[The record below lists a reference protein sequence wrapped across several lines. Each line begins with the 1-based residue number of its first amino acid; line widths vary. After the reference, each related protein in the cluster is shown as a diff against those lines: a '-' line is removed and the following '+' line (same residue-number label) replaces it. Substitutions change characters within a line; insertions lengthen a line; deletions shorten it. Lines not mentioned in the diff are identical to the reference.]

1 MSNILDAASRVRWD
15 RTTAAK
21 RAVILAAAAYGVRTL
36 YPIIWRRLSKNR
48 DNRKDHYHHHHQ
60 HHHNHHRGSRP
71 ENGATCAASAH
82 GDAAKDRKVS
92 PGVNAEF
99 FQQIVAL
106 GRILF
111 PRLLSRELGLLSLH
125 SVALISRTFL
135 SIYVAGLDG
144 KIVKTI
150 VEKKPKLFIIQLVKW
165 LLIAIPATFVNSA
178 IRYLECKL
186 ALAFRTR
193 LVDYAYRTYFTDQ
206 TYYKVSNMDGRLAN
220 PDQSLTEDV
229 MMFSQSVA
237 HLYSNLTKPILD
249 VMLTS
254 YTLIQTAR
262 SRGANA
268 SGPTLLAGLVV
279 FCTAKVLRACSPKFG
294 KLVAEEAHRK
304 GYLRYV
310 HSRIIANAEEI
321 AFYRGHKVRGKTSV
335 HHVVVHQSPRFVFL
349 QTELSECLSDWD
361 QRLVWCYEYVQY
373 ASDSALLHYNDNQ
386 LFSLIACYVF
396 RCFNCSHFST
406 VIAFIAFLLF

>member
-1 MSNILDAASRVRWD
+1 MSNLLDAASKVRWD

-21 RAVILAAAAYGVRTL
+21 RAVFLAAAAYSIKAL
-36 YPIIWRRLSKNR
+36 YPIICKQFSR
-48 DNRKDHYHHHHQ
+48 DRDPRN
-60 HHHNHHRGSRP
+60 NHRGSKA
-71 ENGATCAASAH
+71 ENGSTCLAKAH
-82 GDAAKDRKVS
+82 IDAGNHKGS

-99 FQQIVAL
+99 FKQILEL
-106 GRILF
+106 GKILF
-111 PRLLSRELGLLSLH
+111 PKLVSKELGLLSLH

-135 SIYVAGLDG
+135 SIYVASLDG

-150 VEKKPKLFIIQLVKW
+150 VEKKPKRFIIQLIKW

-193 LVDYAYRTYFTDQ
+193 LVNHAYRTYFTDQ

-254 YTLIQTAR
+254 YTLIQTAK
-262 SRGANA
+262 SRGASA

-279 FCTAKVLRACSPKFG
+279 FVTAKILRACSPKFG

-321 AFYRGHKVRGKTSV
+321 AFYRGHKV
-335 HHVVVHQSPRFVFL
+335 
-349 QTELSECLSDWD
+349 
-361 QRLVWCYEYVQY
+361 
-373 ASDSALLHYNDNQ
+373 
-386 LFSLIACYVF
+386 
-396 RCFNCSHFST
+396 
-406 VIAFIAFLLF
+406 

>member
-1 MSNILDAASRVRWD
+1 MSNILDAASKVRWN
-15 RTTAAK
+15 RTSAAK
-21 RAVILAAAAYGVRTL
+21 RAVFLAAAAYGVKTL
-36 YPIIWRRLSKNR
+36 YPIISRQLSKNK
-48 DNRKDHYHHHHQ
+48 DNLKDHNHHNKRHHRNHQ
-60 HHHNHHRGSRP
+60 HHHLRGSRL
-71 ENGATCAASAH
+71 ENGTYSASAH
-82 GDAAKDRKVS
+82 GDAANDRKVS
-92 PGVNAEF
+92 PGVNARF
-99 FQQIVAL
+99 FQQILAL

-111 PRLLSRELGLLSLH
+111 PRLLSREMGLLSLH
-125 SVALISRTFL
+125 SLALISRTFL

-193 LVDYAYRTYFTDQ
+193 LVNHAYRTYFTDQ
-206 TYYKVSNMDGRLAN
+206 TYYKVSNMDGRLTN

-254 YTLIQTAR
+254 YTLIKTAR
-262 SRGANA
+262 SRGASA

-321 AFYRGHKVRGKTSV
+321 AFYRGHKVCGN
-335 HHVVVHQSPRFVFL
+335 
-349 QTELSECLSDWD
+349 E
-361 QRLVWCYEYVQY
+361 
-373 ASDSALLHYNDNQ
+373 
-386 LFSLIACYVF
+386 
-396 RCFNCSHFST
+396 
-406 VIAFIAFLLF
+406 